1 MTNAQSQSQIPRQ
14 TPLSWRI
21 VLRVSLA
28 GMRRRMMRSVVTVS
42 CVVLALAFLAYMLV
56 LADIT
61 QALVELNNPKL
72 NILLQ
77 ERGVDIFAAS
87 QMDPMTIL
95 LIGLALL
102 TCAVGI
108 ANSMLMSVT
117 ERVREIGTLKCLGAQ
132 DRFIVKSYLVESTL
146 QGFLGATAGVVLGC
160 AIAVAASAATFPG
173 YVLSSFPAVMVL
185 RSLIVSLFIGLVIA
199 VGASIW
205 PAAVAARKR
214 PVDALRVEE

>member
-1 MTNAQSQSQIPRQ
+1 VTEDQARVRIPRQ
-14 TPLSWRI
+14 PPLSWRI

-28 GMRRRMMRSVVTVS
+28 GMQRRMMRSVVTVT

-61 QALVELNNPKL
+61 QALVELNDSKL
-72 NILLQ
+72 NILLS
-77 ERGVDIFAAS
+77 ERGVDIFAAT
-87 QMDPMTIL
+87 QMDAMTLL

-102 TCAVGI
+102 TCTVGV

-132 DRFIVKSYLVESTL
+132 DRFIIQSYLVESTL
-146 QGFLGATAGVVLGC
+146 QGLFGAAVGVLLGC
-160 AIAVAASAATFPG
+160 AVAVAASAATYPG
-173 YVLSSFPAVMVL
+173 YVLSSFPTAVVL
-185 RSLIVSLFIGLVIA
+185 RSLLASMAVGLFIA
-199 VGASIW
+199 VAASIW
-205 PAAVAARKR
+205 PAAAAARRR

>member
-1 MTNAQSQSQIPRQ
+1 MSMPVNHGIPYQ
-14 TPLSWRI
+14 APLPWHI

-28 GMRRRMMRSVVTVS
+28 GMQRRMMRSVVTVS
-42 CVVLALAFLAYMLV
+42 CVVLALAFLSYMLV

-61 QALVELNNPKL
+61 QALVLLNDARL

-77 ERGVDIFAAS
+77 ERGVDIFAET

-95 LIGLALL
+95 LISLALL
-102 TCAVGI
+102 TCTVGI

-117 ERVREIGTLKCLGAQ
+117 ERVREIGTLKCLGAR

-146 QGFLGATAGVVLGC
+146 QGLCGALVGIVMGSMV
-160 AIAVAASAATFPG
+160 AIGASALTYPG
-173 YVLSSFPAVMVL
+173 FVLRSFPAGEMVK
-185 RSLIVSLFIGLVIA
+185 SLLFSLFCGMIIA
-199 VGASIW
+199 VVAAIW
-205 PAAVAARKR
+205 PAAAAARKR